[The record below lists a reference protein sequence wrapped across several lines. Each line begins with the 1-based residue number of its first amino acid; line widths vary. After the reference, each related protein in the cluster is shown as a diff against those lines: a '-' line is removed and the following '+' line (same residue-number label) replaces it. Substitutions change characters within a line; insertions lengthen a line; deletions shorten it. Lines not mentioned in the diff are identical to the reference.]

1 MEGKGYGTV
10 TIEIKKA
17 SGDNI
22 TITIEDDGVGISN
35 EIIEKVY
42 ENKMEEHRIGMS
54 NVHNRL
60 KYIYGEGLKMER
72 LQCGARIKF
81 NVRKI
86 RE

>member
-1 MEGKGYGTV
+1 M
-10 TIEIKKA
+10 IA
-17 SGDNI
+17 
-22 TITIEDDGVGISN
+22 IEDDGVGISK

-42 ENKMEEHRIGMS
+42 EDKMEENRIGMS

-60 KYIYGEGLKMER
+60 KYIYGEGLKIER
-72 LQCGARIKF
+72 LTNGTRINF